1 MKKILLFLFQS
12 IVITTDYNYTN
23 PFLSFIKI
31 NKSINFNLENFSI
44 NHELKYNLYNNSNYF
59 NPNQNINIQKINES
73 IKYNNINLKN
83 NNIDSNNNSIF
94 FEKKNLII
102 GSFQGFNW
110 SVISPFFNSFK
121 KARFENCICVMFV
134 NNVSQETINKVQSL
148 GIIVYSIPEKYN
160 NLTIINY
167 RWKLYKDFINENR
180 EKYNLIFTAD
190 VRDVYFQK
198 DVFKFYENKKSF
210 LGVAIEDNFLTEN
223 MNKKWLIEAYGQ
235 KLYETIKNERI
246 ICVGTIWGTPDKF
259 CEFCEIMW
267 EKLNSEWSLK
277 YKVIEQA
284 VGNYIIYHDK
294 MFNDCLIK
302 SDNSGPVM
310 TVCLTKR
317 THIKLDKEKNILNR
331 RGKIAAVI
339 HQYDRKPDLMK
350 KVQKKYCEENN
361 FNIND
366 NIKNNNE
373 NEFFSKYQIVFI
385 STLIIF
391 YLIRKIYF
399 FSKS

>member
-1 MKKILLFLFQS
+1 MKKTLLFLFQS
-12 IVITTDYNYTN
+12 IVLINDYNYTN
-23 PFLSFIKI
+23 SFLSFIKI
-31 NKSINFNLENFSI
+31 NKKVNLNLTNFSI
-44 NHELKYNLYNNSNYF
+44 NHELKYNLYNISNYF
-59 NPNQNINIQKINES
+59 NLNQNINTQKINES

-83 NNIDSNNNSIF
+83 NNTDSNNNPIF

-110 SVISPFFNSFK
+110 SVISPFFYSFK
-121 KARFENCICVMFV
+121 KAKFENCICVMFV

-167 RWKLYKDFINENR
+167 RWKLYEDYINENKD
-180 EKYNLIFTAD
+180 KYNLIFTAD
-190 VRDVYFQK
+190 VRDVFFQK

-210 LGVAIEDNFLTEN
+210 LGVAIEDNYLTEN

-294 MFNDCLIK
+294 MFNDCIIK

-350 KVQKKYCEENN
+350 KVQKKYCEEN
-361 FNIND
+361 FFIIND
-366 NIKNNNE
+366 NIKNFNE
-373 NEFFSKYQIVFI
+373 NEFFSKYQIIFI
-385 STLIIF
+385 STLISF

-399 FSKS
+399 FY